1 MPDPTARE
9 SRLVDVVEAAAFRDM
24 CRAVPA
30 GFRHA
35 TGLHSVE
42 VCGATLLLAPGLPT
56 SMFNRA
62 IGLGVVQHSSEANL
76 DEVIGRFRAAGS
88 TGFWIHVNPAA
99 QPAALESWLLTRGFK
114 LARRR
119 AWAKM
124 LFGQPDVPAA
134 STSLEVR
141 EIHAAHADALADVLA
156 TAYDM
161 PKFFAPWFSALVG
174 RPGWHAVAG
183 FAGDRV
189 VCGGFLYRERDFAW
203 LGIGGTLAEF
213 RGLGGQSAVLAHRM
227 QIALSERS
235 ADHRDRNRG
244 TSRRRTQSVACQHQA
259 LRVPAGLFATELRT
273 GLS

>member
-9 SRLVDVVEAAAFRDM
+9 SRSVDVVEAAAFRDM
-24 CRAVPA
+24 CRAAPA
-30 GFRHA
+30 GFRKA

-42 VCGATLLLAPGLPT
+42 VCGATLVLAPGLPT

-62 IGLGVVQHSSEANL
+62 IGLGVVQDSSEADL

-99 QPAALESWLLTRGFK
+99 RPAALESWLLTRGFR

-124 LFGQPDVPAA
+124 LFDGPDVPAT

-141 EIHAAHADALADVLA
+141 EIHAAYADELADVLA

-174 RPGWHAVAG
+174 QPGWHAVAG

-189 VCGGFLYRERDFAW
+189 VCGGFLYLEHDFAW
-203 LGIGGTLAEF
+203 LGIGGTLPEF
-213 RGLGGQSAVLAHRM
+213 RARGGQSAVLAHRV
-227 QIALSERS
+227 QLALSHGVRTIVTETGEPVGDEPNPSLANIR
-235 ADHRDRNRG
+235 RCGFRQVC
-244 TSRRRTQSVACQHQA
+244 SR
-259 LRVPAGLFATELRT
+259 LNYEPG
-273 GLS
+273 